1 MTTKTIRDVPVFATG
16 DWNGRTFDIDDL
28 DAMVASFDALDL
40 ADRLPVKLGHNADD
54 TQPAM
59 GWLTALRREGDQLLA
74 TLSQVPEE
82 LVEQIRDGR
91 WRFVSIELLADV
103 TAGGRNYEWVPSA
116 LAVLGAAR
124 PAVDVLKPLHQLI
137 ARALPAGLRFRERLA
152 FSRGP
157 DDTAKLR
164 EEVARLTRELVNRE
178 FSDAIKSGRIL
189 PRDQHAFEMRM
200 GADATLEE
208 ARRWIGATPRPAPLN
223 RARAPE
229 GRATDSATMSGA
241 DRPDSE
247 VVRLAQEAIAESG
260 GKLTY
265 FAAQQRVLRANPEL
279 AEQYRHQPGVKDQ

>member
-1 MTTKTIRDVPVFATG
+1 MTTQKIEGVEVFAVG
-16 DWNGRTFDIDDL
+16 QWNGREFDGDDL
-28 DAMVASFDALDL
+28 DEMVRAFDALKL
-40 ADRLPVKLGHNADD
+40 ADRIPVKLGHNADD
-54 TQPAM
+54 TEPAQ
-59 GWLTALRREGDQLLA
+59 GWISALRRDGDRLLA
-74 TLSQVPEE
+74 DLTQVPAE
-82 LVEQIRDGR
+82 LVDAIKDGR
-91 WRFVSIELLADV
+91 WRHVSIELLGDV
-103 TAGGRNYEWVPSA
+103 FAHGQTYPWVPA
-116 LAVLGAAR
+116 GLAILGAAR
-124 PAVDVLKPLHQLI
+124 PAVDVLKPLHQLV
-137 ARALPAGLRFRERLA
+137 ARALPIGLRFRERLA

-164 EEVARLTRELVNRE
+164 EEVARLNRELVNRE
-178 FSDAIKSGRIL
+178 FADAINSGRIL

-265 FAAQQRVLRANPEL
+265 LAAQQQVLRANPEL
-279 AEQYRHQPGVKDQ
+279 AERYRHMPGVKE

>member
-1 MTTKTIRDVPVFATG
+1 MTTQKIEGVEVFAVG
-16 DWNGRTFDIDDL
+16 QWNGREFDGDDL
-28 DAMVASFDALDL
+28 DEMVRAFDALKL
-40 ADRLPVKLGHNADD
+40 ADRIPVKLGHNADD
-54 TQPAM
+54 TEPAQ
-59 GWLTALRREGDQLLA
+59 GWISALRRDGDRLLA
-74 TLSQVPEE
+74 DLTQVPEE
-82 LVEQIRDGR
+82 LVDAIKDGR
-91 WRFVSIELLADV
+91 WRHVSIELLGDV
-103 TAGGRNYEWVPSA
+103 FAHGQTYPWVPA
-116 LAVLGAAR
+116 GLAILGAAR
-124 PAVDVLKPLHQLI
+124 PAVDVLKPLHQLV
-137 ARALPAGLRFRERLA
+137 ARALPIGLRFRERLA

-164 EEVARLTRELVNRE
+164 EEVARLNRELVNRE
-178 FSDAIKSGRIL
+178 FADAIKSGRIL

-200 GADATLEE
+200 GADGTLEE

-265 FAAQQRVLRANPEL
+265 FAAQQQVLRGNPEL
-279 AEQYRHQPGVKDQ
+279 AERYRHMPGVKE